1 LELHI
6 LLTEF
11 QTEIFNF
18 GLFNFQLSCV
28 VKTILV
34 VEDERQIAQ
43 IAVDYLRRAG
53 FAVLSA
59 ADGESAIA
67 LTRDRRPDL
76 IVLDLGLPKLDGIQV
91 TRTLRAESTVPI
103 IMLTARVDEDDR
115 LRGLELG
122 ADDYITKPFSPREL
136 VARVQAVL
144 RRARAASSGD
154 VVRLGDVT
162 LDVPRLKAS
171 RDGHAIDLTAT
182 EFQLLATLARQ
193 PGRVFSRAQ
202 LLDAVRGMQVES
214 FERAI
219 DTHIKNIRRKIEP
232 DPRHPR
238 YIETVYG
245 IGYRSAES

>member
-1 LELHI
+1 M
-6 LLTEF
+6 
-11 QTEIFNF
+11 Q
-18 GLFNFQLSCV
+18 
-28 VKTILV
+28 TILV

-43 IAVDYLRRAG
+43 IAVDYLKRAG
-53 FAVLSA
+53 FAVLA
-59 ADGESAIA
+59 ASDGESAIA
-67 LTRDRRPDL
+67 LIRDRRPDL
-76 IVLDLGLPKLDGIQV
+76 VVLDLGLPKIDGVQV
-91 TRTLRAESTVPI
+91 ARTVRAESNVPI

-115 LRGLELG
+115 LLGLELG

-144 RRARAASSGD
+144 RRAGTTASPGD
-154 VVRLGDVT
+154 MLRLGDVT
-162 LDVPRLKAS
+162 LDVPRVKAS
-171 RDGHAIDLTAT
+171 RHGHGIDLTAT

-202 LLDAVRGMQVES
+202 LLDAVRGTEVES